1 MTRSAAGPNVA
12 AVKRRWLTLMPVQ
25 AASLAACEYRVDPR
39 CPEDEGLPFV
49 CTERRLPPP

>member
-1 MTRSAAGPNVA
+1 VVA
-12 AVKRRWLTLMPVQ
+12 LRRRWLTLMLVL

-49 CTERRLPPP
+49 CTERRLPLP